1 LNDWQSLRN
10 KTEQLKSFS
19 NEKFHEYLDGVLP
32 IFDEFIETY
41 KGNINH
47 KFWIKVCNIKR
58 DTIPDIDSCSM
69 PRLSIFSCARKPVEH
84 LTGWVVRLFGLKE
97 LTLESVSDSKLPIIQ
112 TPVELIDPI
121 KGMTSQ
127 CHIIGGFHGIYSFEN
142 RYKPV
147 MSLSVIDTGKVEICN
162 KDQERNQKARF

>member
-1 LNDWQSLRN
+1 M
-10 KTEQLKSFS
+10 
-19 NEKFHEYLDGVLP
+19 DGVLP

-58 DTIPDIDSCSM
+58 NTISDSGSCLIS
-69 PRLSIFSCARKPVEH
+69 RRSILSCTRKRKRVEH
-84 LTGWVVRLFGLKE
+84 LTGWVVRLFGLKK
-97 LTLESVSDSKLPIIQ
+97 LTLGSVSDSELPIIR
-112 TPVELIDPI
+112 TPVELIDQR
-121 KGMTSQ
+121 KGTTSQ

-147 MSLSVIDTGKVEICN
+147 MSLSVIHTENCSTKVETCN
-162 KDQERNQKARF
+162 NDQVHIFSWEALVEWGTSLTRNYSV